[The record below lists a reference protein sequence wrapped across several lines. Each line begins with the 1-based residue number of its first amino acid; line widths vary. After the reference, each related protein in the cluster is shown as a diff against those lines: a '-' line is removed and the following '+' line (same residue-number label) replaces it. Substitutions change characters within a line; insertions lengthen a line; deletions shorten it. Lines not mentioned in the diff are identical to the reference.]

1 MVMAE
6 LCGKISRSGS
16 NISDRSED
24 LLTSDVFGALRYL
37 PPNEG
42 LIPILCAAKNFSD
55 VECLEFGEGEVLK
68 EMLFWNR
75 LTKSEPDVIV
85 VFEKAIV
92 FIEVKYLSSK
102 SGHYSE
108 ELESTTNLEAA
119 SSDQLYREFI
129 DLHNFKG
136 KFERRFLIYLSAH
149 RKKPEEDL
157 RAGSRAISVLDA
169 KLVPLFEMNTFWL
182 SWYDVYT
189 TVLQLITDQ
198 KNPYL
203 IQVLLDIKNLLFKK
217 GFRYF
222 QGYRSEYFHHSID
235 ALPRR
240 EIYFHKKKRSYFRFH
255 TLGIDYP
262 PTRIFYNKYYAP
274 FWLSLPRL
282 EELKKSPSTVF
293 YGGG

>member
-24 LLTSDVFGALRYL
+24 LLTSDIFGALRYL
-37 PPNEG
+37 PPDEG
-42 LIPILCAAKNFSD
+42 LIPILCAAMRFSD
-55 VECLEFGEGEVLK
+55 GECFEFGEGAVLK
-68 EMLFWNR
+68 ETLFWNR
-75 LTKSEPDVIV
+75 LRKSEPDVIV
-85 VFEKAIV
+85 VFEKAII

-119 SSDQLYREFI
+119 SSDQLYRELV
-129 DLHNFKG
+129 DLHNYKG

-149 RKKPEEDL
+149 RKMPDEDL

-169 KLVPLFEMNTFWL
+169 KLTSLFEMNTFWL

-189 TVLQLITDQ
+189 TVLQLIAYQ
-198 KNPYL
+198 KNPYR
-203 IQVLLDIKNLLFKK
+203 IQVLSDIKNLLFKK

-222 QGYRSEYFHHSID
+222 QGYGSEYFPYTIV
-235 ALPRR
+235 ALPRK

-255 TLGIDYP
+255 TLNIDCP
-262 PTRIFYNKYYAP
+262 PTRVFYNRHYAP
-274 FWLSLPRL
+274 DWLFLQSL
-282 EELKKSPSTVF
+282 EELKEPLSTIF

>member
-6 LCGKISRSGS
+6 LYGKISRSGS

-42 LIPILCAAKNFSD
+42 LIPILCAAKSFSD
-55 VECLEFGEGEVLK
+55 SECLEFGEGEVLK
-68 EMLFWNR
+68 ETLFWNR

-85 VFEKAIV
+85 VFEKTIV

-108 ELESTTNLEAA
+108 ELESTINLEAA
-119 SSDQLYREFI
+119 SSDQLYREFE
-129 DLHNFKG
+129 DLHNYKG

-149 RKKPEEDL
+149 RKMPVEDI
-157 RAGSRAISVLDA
+157 RSGSRAISVLNA
-169 KLVPLFEMNTFWL
+169 KLALLFEMNTFWL
-182 SWYDVYT
+182 SWYDIYT
-189 TVLQLITDQ
+189 TVQQLITDQ

-222 QGYRSEYFHHSID
+222 QGYRSEYFPYSID
-235 ALPRR
+235 AFPLR

-255 TLGIDYP
+255 TLDIDCP
-262 PTRIFYNKYYAP
+262 PATIFYNRYYSP
-274 FWLSLPRL
+274 FWMSLQRL
-282 EELKKSPSTVF
+282 EELKKPPSTVF
-293 YGGG
+293 YGGS